1 MFQNNIAM
9 NTPTKIF
16 TVAFAV
22 FAALLTSDAQAQLS
36 YEFYFDQANY
46 TVAPGST
53 VDMDLFLRETSSG
66 GSIPRLAVGN
76 ADGLFAFGVN
86 VDFSS
91 AVGGAA
97 SSIVSDA
104 DVAIDAIFDDFL
116 ANQVDDLGT
125 STDIFG
131 AVQSV
136 NGYENAETS
145 PGVHEVHLATL
156 TVTGGDDGSVTD
168 FVIADHTDTAA
179 AFTNFADFFVIDD
192 IASYGSATVSVV
204 AIPEPATAMLLF
216 SGLAGVGLLRR
227 RR

>member
-1 MFQNNIAM
+1 M

-16 TVAFAV
+16 TIAFAV
-22 FAALLTSDAQAQLS
+22 FAALLTSEAQAQLS

-53 VDMDLFLRETSSG
+53 VGMDLFLRETASG

-76 ADGLFAFGVN
+76 DDGLFAFGVN

-91 AVGGAA
+91 AVGGAGSTIA
-97 SSIVSDA
+97 TDA
-104 DVAIDAIFDDFL
+104 DVLIDVIFDDFL
-116 ANQVDDLGT
+116 SNQVDDLGT

-131 AVQSV
+131 AVTTV
-136 NGYENAETS
+136 AGYENAETS
-145 PGVHEVHLATL
+145 PGVHDVHLATL
-156 TVTGGDDGSVTD
+156 IVTAGDDGSVTTFD
-168 FVIADHTDTAA
+168 IADHTDTAA

-192 IASYGSATVSVV
+192 IANYGSATVSVV
-204 AIPEPATAMLLF
+204 AVPEPAAAVLF
-216 SGLAGVGLLRR
+216 ASLAGFGMVRR